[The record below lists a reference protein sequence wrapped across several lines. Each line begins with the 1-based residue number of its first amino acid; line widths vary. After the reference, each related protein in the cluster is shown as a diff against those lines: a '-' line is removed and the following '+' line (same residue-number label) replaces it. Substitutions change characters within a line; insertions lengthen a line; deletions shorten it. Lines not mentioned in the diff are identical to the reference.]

1 MKASFPRSGSAN
13 SEMKSGGTETN
24 GMAFD
29 ARYSGV
35 MDNPINIMR
44 TPEIPNTCGTVRA
57 VKPMDARSGQGL
69 ASMRG
74 MVGIKSTPKGQNNH
88 DEGNK
93 PSA

>member
-24 GMAFD
+24 GMAFE

-35 MDNPINIMR
+35 MESPINIMM
-44 TPEIPNTCGTVRA
+44 TPANPNTRGTVRA
-57 VKPMDARSGQGL
+57 VNPIDARSGQGL

-74 MVGIKSTPKGQNNH
+74 MVGIKSNPKGQNSH

-93 PSA
+93 PRA